1 MSAVNFK
8 VLYDLKS
15 PHREV
20 MERAFNI
27 IYKEYSYLVFYVSL
41 KIVKDN
47 DEFEW
52 HGCDGDKI
60 HASCKPNL
68 DRAYD
73 MFNNMNDNEFIKYIR
88 GERGLLNP

>member
-1 MSAVNFK
+1 MMMCKCFVCG
-8 VLYDLKS
+8 
-15 PHREV
+15 
-20 MERAFNI
+20 
-27 IYKEYSYLVFYVSL
+27 

-73 MFNNMNDNEFIKYIR
+73 MINNMSDNEFIKYIR

>member
-1 MSAVNFK
+1 MCKCFVCG
-8 VLYDLKS
+8 
-15 PHREV
+15 
-20 MERAFNI
+20 
-27 IYKEYSYLVFYVSL
+27 

-73 MFNNMNDNEFIKYIR
+73 MINNMNDNEFINSHIVIICFIIHHPCYCPIP
-88 GERGLLNP
+88 LFFIM

>member
-1 MSAVNFK
+1 MRKCFVCG
-8 VLYDLKS
+8 
-15 PHREV
+15 
-20 MERAFNI
+20 
-27 IYKEYSYLVFYVSL
+27 

-88 GERGLLNP
+88 G